1 MNDFLHALL
10 NDELDFH
17 HFNYNSIPQYRAIQQ
32 TRDAQ
37 FEKIKKALGAGFAD
51 EVWSAAADAA
61 GIEWDLAFERGFRL
75 AGRFLLSM
83 LA

>member
-17 HFNYNSIPQYRAIQQ
+17 RLDYNRTPGYREIQQ

-61 GIEWDLAFERGFRL
+61 GIEWDLAFERGFQL
-75 AGRFLLSM
+75 AGRLLLSM